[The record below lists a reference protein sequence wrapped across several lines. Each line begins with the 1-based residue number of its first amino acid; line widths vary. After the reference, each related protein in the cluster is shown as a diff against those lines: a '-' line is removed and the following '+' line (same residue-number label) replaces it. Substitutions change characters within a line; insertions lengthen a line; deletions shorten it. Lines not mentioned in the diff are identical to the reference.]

1 MYLVKESQSHRN
13 NRNATRLLLVILK
26 LTDTEELDDEQVRK
40 FLQISGLFLESFFRL
55 GSDFWFWRMRGL
67 FQSHVGRRVV
77 LSEFSSENLTVSAR
91 SDCSRDFDNA
101 LHDIEGFFQ

>member
-1 MYLVKESQSHRN
+1 
-13 NRNATRLLLVILK
+13 
-26 LTDTEELDDEQVRK
+26 
-40 FLQISGLFLESFFRL
+40 
-55 GSDFWFWRMRGL
+55 MRGL

-101 LHDIEGFFQ
+101 LHGIEGFFQ